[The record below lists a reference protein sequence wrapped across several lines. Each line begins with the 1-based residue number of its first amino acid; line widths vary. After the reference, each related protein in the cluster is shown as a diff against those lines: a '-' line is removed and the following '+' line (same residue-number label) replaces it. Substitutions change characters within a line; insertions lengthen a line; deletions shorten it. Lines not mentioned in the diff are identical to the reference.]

1 MFDRHKLI
9 RGGSQ
14 GAGRR
19 VEGAGG
25 GWSVRVRCA
34 EGAGEAARRGRAG
47 GRARTCEMANA
58 LRLTS
63 RRRRRV
69 TPLGRVEDRLISARG
84 ANERSEPLAGRSVI
98 RMQAIGCEMN
108 K

>member
-1 MFDRHKLI
+1 M
-9 RGGSQ
+9 Q
-14 GAGRR
+14 GAGWRGP
-19 VEGAGG
+19 GAGG
-25 GWSVRVRCA
+25 RCGCGARRVR
-34 EGAGEAARRGRAG
+34 GEAARRGRAG

-84 ANERSEPLAGRSVI
+84 ANERSKPLA
-98 RMQAIGCEMN
+98 GCEMN